1 MCPPFTEDFF
11 NGHGKEITDKSA
23 IVYLLFEQNVLQDM
37 ESKRP
42 QLEQVLN
49 TARDL
54 QKQRM
59 SEEDKKI
66 LKDRGEGSRSKVK
79 SGTWNH
85 FLETMTLVVQ
95 FMFDVKPILFNHGIK
110 ELYICPTL
118 RVCIFTVDQLQ
129 F

>member
-1 MCPPFTEDFF
+1 MCPPFTEDFS

-42 QLEQVLN
+42 QLEQVLS

-79 SGTWNH
+79 SGTLT
-85 FLETMTLVVQ
+85 FKTMDFCCLIYV
-95 FMFDVKPILFNHGIK
+95 G
-110 ELYICPTL
+110 C
-118 RVCIFTVDQLQ
+118 
-129 F
+129 

>member
-1 MCPPFTEDFF
+1 
-11 NGHGKEITDKSA
+11 
-23 IVYLLFEQNVLQDM
+23 M

-42 QLEQVLN
+42 QLEQVLS

-66 LKDRGEGSRSKVK
+66 LKDRGEGSRAKVK
-79 SGTWNH
+79 SGT
-85 FLETMTLVVQ
+85 LTIKTMDIGCLI
-95 FMFDVKPILFNHGIK
+95 FMFDVKPILFCHGIK
-110 ELYICPTL
+110 ELYICLTL
-118 RVCIFTVDQLQ
+118 RVCIFTLDQLQ

>member
-42 QLEQVLN
+42 QLEQVLS

-66 LKDRGEGSRSKVK
+66 LKDRGEGSRSNQGH
-79 SGTWNH
+79 GTI
-85 FLETMTLVVQ
+85 FLRQWTLVVQ
-95 FMFDVKPILFNHGIK
+95 FMFDVKPILFCHGIK

-118 RVCIFTVDQLQ
+118 RECIFTLDQLQ

>member
-23 IVYLLFEQNVLQDM
+23 IVYLLFKQNVLQDM

-42 QLEQVLN
+42 QLEQVLS

-66 LKDRGEGSRSKVK
+66 LKDRGEGSRAKVK
-79 SGTWNH
+79 SGT
-85 FLETMTLVVQ
+85 LTIKTMDIGCLIYV
-95 FMFDVKPILFNHGIK
+95 
-110 ELYICPTL
+110 
-118 RVCIFTVDQLQ
+118 
-129 F
+129 